1 MELMQKGSAEKGIFV
16 DCRLKW
22 GWESVSYHICLSLKH
37 LNYLRGKDESSIST
51 SNLSTSYF
59 SLQ

>member
-37 LNYLRGKDESSIST
+37 LNYL
-51 SNLSTSYF
+51 
-59 SLQ
+59 